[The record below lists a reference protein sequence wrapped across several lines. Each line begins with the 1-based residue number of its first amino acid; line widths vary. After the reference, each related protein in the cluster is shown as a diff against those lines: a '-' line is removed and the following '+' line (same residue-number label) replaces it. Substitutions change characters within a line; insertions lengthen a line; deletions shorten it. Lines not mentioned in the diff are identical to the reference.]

1 LAFPRPARRPARQRG
16 MQTAAAATGGRWL
29 RPGTRL
35 LVHRRR
41 APPQTVAA
49 SEAQAGA
56 DDGRSARRLPPGP
69 SGAVAACAVGCDHVA
84 ARAFNPGN
92 TGELYGSLKITG
104 RKQGRGD
111 GDPFLQPKI
120 AGHERAER
128 GTPRSEIPMSS
139 LSIPN
144 RNRIA
149 GARMRATKT
158 GNSSRRAGSRS
169 FGEYIF
175 LEDSRY
181 ASQHKNMRRK
191 RIYPPFA

>member
-1 LAFPRPARRPARQRG
+1 FGSSARPTARNANRSRRDRRTMAAARNPPTGSPTPGSPPNPRRPRSPNPGRGGPNFPPPAARTLR
-16 MQTAAAATGGRWL
+16 
-29 RPGTRL
+29 RPGCFRPRTR
-35 LVHRRR
+35 VHS
-41 APPQTVAA
+41 PVAA
-49 SEAQAGA
+49 STFK
-56 DDGRSARRLPPGP
+56 R
-69 SGAVAACAVGCDHVA
+69 
-84 ARAFNPGN
+84 GN
-92 TGELYGSLKITG
+92 TAELYGSLQITG
-104 RKQGRGD
+104 RKQGRGG